1 MNVKGTV
8 GILCSKDSFLAQ
20 SLKSKLEEN
29 RLGVF
34 LSHGDIEEMG
44 RVRDNLDL
52 IVLFMDNEM
61 KDLADALS
69 KALENGDVE
78 VLKIDRLDG
87 ENHEDG
93 RKDQ

>member
-1 MNVKGTV
+1 MTV
-8 GILCSKDSFLAQ
+8 NPFWFGVLMTIVTELILFLIFGVINAA
-20 SLKSKLEEN
+20 KSKN
-29 RLGVF
+29 
-34 LSHGDIEEMG
+34 D
-44 RVRDNLDL
+44 
-52 IVLFMDNEM
+52 EM

-78 VLKIDRLDG
+78 VLKIEKLDG